1 MRSDITSFRVMVDVI
16 KERQRQ
22 DEKWG
27 VQNHSPAEWM
37 LILMEE
43 VGEFSQAVL
52 DNQALGADPS
62 HIRTELV
69 QFTAVAL
76 SMLECCDRN
85 GWSE

>member
-1 MRSDITSFRVMVDVI
+1 MRSDISSFRVLVDVV
-16 KERQRQ
+16 KERQNQ
-22 DEKWG
+22 DAKWG

-52 DNQALGADPS
+52 DAASKGADPAN
-62 HIRTELV
+62 IRTELV

-85 GWSE
+85 QWSE

>member
-1 MRSDITSFRVMVDVI
+1 MKSDITSFRVLVDVI

-27 VQNHSPAEWM
+27 VQNHLPAQWM

-52 DNQALGADPS
+52 DAAHGADPAN
-62 HIRTELV
+62 IRTELV